1 MKVLDLACEHG
12 HVFEGWFGSE
22 DDYAD
27 QQARG
32 LLQCP
37 VCESTVVHKQ
47 LSAPRLNLASSRE
60 AVPVASG
67 LSDDQQA
74 VLLRAMR
81 ELVQSTEDV
90 GERFAE
96 EARRIHQGESTQR
109 AIRGRA
115 SMAEAAELLEEGIG
129 VLPLPNLPALK
140 ETLQ

>member
-1 MKVLDLACEHG
+1 MKVLDLACENG
-12 HVFEGWFGSE
+12 HVFEGWFACE
-22 DDYAD
+22 DDYAA
-27 QQARG
+27 QQASG

-37 VCESTVVHKQ
+37 VCESTAVHKQ
-47 LSAPRLNLASSRE
+47 LSAPRLNLAGSRE
-60 AVPVASG
+60 AEPIASG

-74 VLLRAMR
+74 RLLRAMR

-90 GERFAE
+90 GERFVQ
-96 EARRIHQGESTQR
+96 EARRIHQGESSQR

-129 VLPLPNLPALK
+129 VLPLPNLPVLK